1 MSERRRVPRYM
12 CELPARLSTVGT
24 SEVPQVTVSR
34 LAVGGCLIHGTGIPA
49 PRTPCEFQLEWQ
61 GREIRAQAE
70 VAWKNA
76 AQNSAGIR
84 FLSIDET
91 STASLRAICA
101 TLRLQPLT
109 HMPEEEE

>member
-1 MSERRRVPRYM
+1 MPRYV
-12 CELPARLSTVGT
+12 CELPARLSISGS
-24 SEVPQVTVSR
+24 SEAPRVTVNL
-34 LAVGGCLIHGTGIPA
+34 LAVGGCLIHGTGIPG
-49 PRTPCEFQLEWQ
+49 PRTSCEFRLEWQ
-61 GREIRAQAE
+61 GKEIHAQAE

-76 AQNSAGIR
+76 AQGLAGLR

-91 STASLRAICA
+91 STASLRALCA